1 MEFYIKKDNK
11 LHSLGSTPPLE
22 KFQEI
27 VEKVIELENKINQ
40 MQALLDQ

>member
-11 LHSLGSTPPLE
+11 LHLMGSIYPIE
-22 KFQEI
+22 NIQEI

-40 MQALLDQ
+40 IQTSLTQ